1 MHTIYMGDICLLKA
15 EMMASAGQ
23 GPAKY
28 RDLSYGAT
36 VSDTNSLASLFG
48 AADFEALKAVG
59 TLPLKIFNGR
69 SRSFE
74 IIFDESGADPEVV
87 VKDEV
92 GSTFDFHEIT
102 VADLFK
108 QPAFAE
114 I

>member
-15 EMMASAGQ
+15 EPMPGE
-23 GPAKY
+23 GERY
-28 RDLSYGAT
+28 RDLQHGGF
-36 VSDTNSLASLFG
+36 VSARNSLASLFG
-48 AADFEALKAVG
+48 AAEFEALKAAA
-59 TLPLKIFNGR
+59 TLPLMTFDGR
-69 SRSFE
+69 SRAIE

-102 VADLFK
+102 VADLFN
-108 QPAFAE
+108 QPDFAE